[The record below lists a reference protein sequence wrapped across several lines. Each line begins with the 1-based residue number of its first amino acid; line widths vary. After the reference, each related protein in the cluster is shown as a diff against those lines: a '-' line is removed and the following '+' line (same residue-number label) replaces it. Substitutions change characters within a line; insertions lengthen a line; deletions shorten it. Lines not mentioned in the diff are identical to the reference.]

1 MKLMC
6 NRYSLVDHLAQ
17 RSHWAVFR
25 FVTCFKTTI
34 RHFPFAT
41 DDFMNDLVAAKMKS
55 KNKKTAEKSKGNED
69 SASLA
74 GKTETETTEIT
85 SRGTVENISFS
96 SEENEQSGIE
106 AELPIGV
113 KTKTFLKDGEMI
125 EIDKKRYIIDG
136 PIKGDYGIVGLME
149 RGNSK
154 ALFALHYEIRNCKI
168 KRLQVEINVLK
179 SSKKVRKLT
188 HIFPLISQGKNTKVN
203 IRYFMTKMFG
213 ETISD
218 LRDRFGE
225 FSTATSL
232 KLSYLAI
239 ECIEEIHKIGFI
251 HRDIKPAVYAIGLE
265 SERSQLFLLG
275 FGLARCYKTTDKNAS
290 VWLYMIVEFFLT
302 TSSLPWEDEKNNTT
316 VLKRKEA
323 FMNNDYLKIFK
334 KCKGLPAGVNTILRQ
349 INSFQYDT
357 KPDYHLIKNIFR
369 NAIVS
374 GNYKSEKLD
383 WLKGKEDEM
392 IAAGACESKIFNVKS
407 EREKEFSQRSQRSI
421 RQEKK
426 GCDLESKA
434 VDEQRSV
441 FMMPKVNTE
450 TLSLQDA
457 KSCYYTPTINANEN
471 SYLLEAKTSKSKSV
485 MKNTKSK
492 SRKSPNR

>member
-1 MKLMC
+1 MANPYPLLLYQQQ
-6 NRYSLVDHLAQ
+6 NVE
-17 RSHWAVFR
+17 
-25 FVTCFKTTI
+25 
-34 RHFPFAT
+34 
-41 DDFMNDLVAAKMKS
+41 
-55 KNKKTAEKSKGNED
+55 KTAEKSKGNEN

-113 KTKTFLKDGEMI
+113 KTKTFLKDGETI

-168 KRLQVEINVLK
+168 KRLQ
-179 SSKKVRKLT
+179 
-188 HIFPLISQGKNTKVN
+188 
-203 IRYFMTKMFG
+203 FG

-290 VWLYMIVEFFLT
+290 VKKRDKVHRMGNIHYMSRSSHKYLERSRKDDLESWLYMIVEFFLT
-302 TSSLPWEDEKNNTT
+302 TSSLPWEDEKNNVT

-323 FMNNDYLKIFK
+323 FMSNDYLKIFK

-392 IAAGACESKIFNVKS
+392 VAAGACESKIFNVKS

-434 VDEQRSV
+434 IDEQRSV
-441 FMMPKVNTE
+441 FMMPKINSPKC
-450 TLSLQDA
+450 TL
-457 KSCYYTPTINANEN
+457 
-471 SYLLEAKTSKSKSV
+471 
-485 MKNTKSK
+485 
-492 SRKSPNR
+492 